1 MPRLQPAAGYITAK
15 TAMTMLNI
23 SDATLSGYVKKGW
36 LKRYGP
42 PERQHKFYKL
52 SEVEAI
58 ILSRNTFD
66 EYQEKLPAFFEDAT
80 PEDIPAI
87 VDIDERTFNAGHD
100 GAEPRDSYIQWLRET
115 YFRWMEKNPQAF
127 SVLRSSSKKVVGYS
141 IFLPLKKDT
150 MDRFIRDEISM
161 SDIPNEDIE
170 LFQAGKPLHVYVI
183 ALCIDPVYKS
193 ATKHEY
199 GAKLIKGLFRY
210 ILDFAQEGV
219 EIEDITA
226 RSYKPDG
233 KRLMREM
240 GMTLLRS
247 PVPNKELFL
256 LRVGE
261 SGYPILMRYSDLLA
275 EWKQK
280 HDVRQ

>member
-15 TAMTMLNI
+15 TAMTMLDI

-58 ILSRNTFD
+58 LLSRNTFD
-66 EYQEKLPAFFEDAT
+66 EYQEKLPAFFEEAT

-87 VDIDERTFNAGHD
+87 VDIDERTFNAGHE
-100 GAEPRDSYIQWLRET
+100 GAEPREAYIRWLEET
-115 YFRWMEKNPQAF
+115 YLCWIRRTPQAF
-127 SVLRSSSKKVVGYS
+127 SVLRNSAKKVVGYS

-150 MDRFIRDEISM
+150 LDQFVRDEISM
-161 SDIPNEDIE
+161 SDIPVDDVEI
-170 LFQAGKPLHVYVI
+170 FRAGKPLHVYII
-183 ALCIDPVYKS
+183 ALCVDPVYKS
-193 ATKHEY
+193 IVKHEY

-247 PVPNKELFL
+247 PVQGKDLFY

-261 SGYPILMRYSDLLA
+261 SGYPVLVRYCDLLA
-275 EWKQK
+275 QWKQS
-280 HDVRQ
+280 HPVM